1 MSCVPHRPQSRD
13 TQGTNYSITQP
24 GWLLFEGGDSLGV
37 EFIKLVL
44 AECSSEMKLVPN
56 ALLQL

>member
-13 TQGTNYSITQP
+13 TQGTNYSITRP
-24 GWLLFEGGDSLGV
+24 SWLLFEGGDSLGM

-44 AECSSEMKLVPN
+44 AKV
-56 ALLQL
+56 ALKETGT

>member
-1 MSCVPHRPQSRD
+1 MSCVPHHPQLRD
-13 TQGTNYSITQP
+13 SQGTNYSITQS

-44 AECSSEMKLVPN
+44 ANV
-56 ALLQL
+56 ALKETGT